1 MSHRALSRSG
11 VLGLPAVLV
20 AVLSLSAQA
29 PKLPAETS
37 QTMLVTFV
45 TLNPGMAADYE
56 KFIKDDLM
64 PAQKQGGLQ
73 LRRTYSQGAFGEGPM
88 YATFTPVASL
98 SQFDGPSP
106 VVKALGED
114 GAAQLTQKTAKM
126 IASRR
131 TVLIRTRPDLGLP
144 GDAKAEPAPLV
155 LVTELQVA
163 AGRRLEFEAFIK
175 KEVVPV
181 MQQAKVKSYSVLEVL
196 YGDEAGK
203 FMTALPF
210 DSYDAIGK
218 GHPLQIVLGEEG
230 MKRLEAKAAG
240 IITHLQRHIARYRPE
255 LSFVASKTTSH

>member
-1 MSHRALSRSG
+1 MSLRALSRSG
-11 VLGLPAVLV
+11 VLGLLAVLL

-29 PKLPAETS
+29 PKSPAEAS
-37 QTMLVTFV
+37 QTMLATFTTV
-45 TLNPGMAADYE
+45 NLGMTADYE
-56 KFIKDDLM
+56 NVIKNDLI

-73 LRRTYSQGAFGEGPM
+73 MRRTYSQGAFGEGAM
-88 YATFTPVASL
+88 YATFTPVTSL
-98 SQFDGPSP
+98 SQFDAPGP
-106 VVKALGED
+106 VAKALGED
-114 GAAQLTQKTAKM
+114 GAAQLMQKTARM
-126 IASRR
+126 ITSRR

-144 GDAKAEPAPLV
+144 GDMKAEPSPLV

-163 AGRRLEFEAFIK
+163 PGRRLEFEAFIK

-181 MQQAKVKSYSVLEVL
+181 MQQAKVKSYAVLEVL
-196 YGDEAGK
+196 YGDEGGK
-203 FMTALPF
+203 YITALPF

-240 IITHLQRHIARYRPE
+240 FITHLQRHIARYRPE